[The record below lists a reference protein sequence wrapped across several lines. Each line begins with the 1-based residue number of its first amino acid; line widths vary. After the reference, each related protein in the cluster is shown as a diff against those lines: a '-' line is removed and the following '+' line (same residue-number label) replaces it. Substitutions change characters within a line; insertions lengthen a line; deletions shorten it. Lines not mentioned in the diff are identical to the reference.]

1 MNGYSATAPGLPGRS
16 LQWIKKLWLGQTAP
30 AAQVAPSYGPVI
42 SGVVLIGML
51 VLMALLSAWISP
63 YDPATQDT
71 HYALTR
77 PSARHW
83 LGTDELGRDILS
95 RIIWGTRISLQ
106 VGVSAVL
113 VAFLVGMPL
122 GVVAGYQGGAAD
134 ALVMRGMDI
143 MLAFPNLL
151 MALLLVAALGS
162 SLPNEII
169 AIGIALAPN
178 FARVARGM
186 TLSLKENEYIVAAKA
201 LGGTPWRV
209 MFRHLLPNAFATLF
223 VMATLYIATA
233 IRTEASL
240 SFLGLGVPPPTPSWG
255 NILSEGQAYVRQAP
269 WVTGFSGLA
278 ILVAVLAFN
287 LLGDALRDVMDPRLR
302 GEGVR
307 KVE

>member
-1 MNGYSATAPGLPGRS
+1 MNGSSASAPGLPVR
-16 LQWIKKLWLGQTAP
+16 WFKRLWLGQTSVAAP
-30 AAQVAPSYGPVI
+30 LAPGQGPVI
-42 SGVVLIGML
+42 AGVVLIGLM
-51 VLMALLSAWISP
+51 VLMALCSPWLAP
-63 YDPATQDT
+63 YDPAAQDT
-71 HYALTR
+71 SYALTG
-77 PSARHW
+77 PTVRHW

-95 RIIWGTRISLQ
+95 RIIWGTRISLEAG
-106 VGVSAVL
+106 VGAVI
-113 VAFLVGMPL
+113 VAFLIGTPL
-122 GVVAGYQGGAAD
+122 GLAAGYRGGVGD

-162 SLPNEII
+162 SLTNEII
-169 AIGIALAPN
+169 AIGIALVPN

-186 TLSLKENEYIVAAKA
+186 ALSLKENDYIMAAKA
-201 LGGTPWRV
+201 MGESQVRV
-209 MFRHLLPNAFATLF
+209 LFRHLLPNAFATLF

-240 SFLGLGVPPPTPSWG
+240 SFLGLGVPPPAPSWG
-255 NILSEGQAYVRQAP
+255 NILSEGQSYVRQAP

>member
-1 MNGYSATAPGLPGRS
+1 MNGYSATAPGLSGRP
-16 LQWIKKLWLGQTAP
+16 LQWFKKLWLGQTAL
-30 AAQVAPSYGPVI
+30 AAQGAPSYGPVI
-42 SGVVLIGML
+42 AGMVLIGMM

-63 YDPATQDT
+63 YDPAMQDT
-71 HYALTR
+71 RYALTG
-77 PSARHW
+77 PGARHW

-113 VAFLVGMPL
+113 VAFLIGMPL
-122 GVVAGYQGGAAD
+122 GMVAGYQGGTAD

-169 AIGIALAPN
+169 AIGIALVPN

-201 LGGTPWRV
+201 LGETPWRV

-278 ILVAVLAFN
+278 ILMAVLAFN

>member
-1 MNGYSATAPGLPGRS
+1 MNRYSATAPGLSGRS
-16 LQWIKKLWLGQTAP
+16 RQWIKKLWLGQTAP

-42 SGVVLIGML
+42 AGMVLIGMM
-51 VLMALLSAWISP
+51 VLMALVSAWISP
-63 YDPATQDT
+63 YDPAMQDT
-71 HYALTR
+71 HYALTG
-77 PSARHW
+77 PSAQHW

-113 VAFLVGMPL
+113 VAFVVGMPL
-122 GVVAGYQGGAAD
+122 GMVAGYQGGVAD

-162 SLPNEII
+162 NLPNEII
-169 AIGIALAPN
+169 AIGIALVPN

-201 LGGTPWRV
+201 LGETPWRV

-278 ILVAVLAFN
+278 ILAAVLAFN

>member
-1 MNGYSATAPGLPGRS
+1 MGQGNAAIRLTPGH
-16 LQWIKKLWLGQTAP
+16 
-30 AAQVAPSYGPVI
+30 GPVI
-42 SGVVLIGML
+42 ASVVLIGLM
-51 VLMALLSAWISP
+51 VLMALFSPWIAP
-63 YDPATQDT
+63 YDPAAQDT
-71 HYALTR
+71 RHALTG
-77 PSARHW
+77 PSAPHW

-106 VGVSAVL
+106 VGVNAVI
-113 VAFLVGMPL
+113 VAFLIGIPMGL
-122 GVVAGYQGGAAD
+122 VAGYRGGVMD
-134 ALVMRGMDI
+134 VLVMRGMDI

-162 SLPNEII
+162 NLTNEII
-169 AIGIALAPN
+169 AIGIALVPN

-186 TLSLKENEYIVAAKA
+186 TLSLKENEYIMAAKA
-201 LGGTPWRV
+201 MGESQVRV
-209 MFRHLLPNAFATLF
+209 LFRHLLPNAFATLF

-240 SFLGLGVPPPTPSWG
+240 SFLGLGVPPPAPSWG
-255 NILSEGQAYVRQAP
+255 NILSEGQSYVRQAP

-278 ILVAVLAFN
+278 ILIAVLAFN

-307 KVE
+307 KAE

>member
-1 MNGYSATAPGLPGRS
+1 MNAYRTQAPGLS
-16 LQWIKKLWLGQTAP
+16 LRWLKNLWAGEVKQPVPVTSGLGPIIA
-30 AAQVAPSYGPVI
+30 
-42 SGVVLIGML
+42 GVGLIGVM
-51 VLMALLSAWISP
+51 VLMALLSPWIAP
-63 YDPATQDT
+63 YDPAVQDT
-71 HYALTR
+71 RYALTG
-77 PSARHW
+77 PTSRHW

-106 VGVSAVL
+106 VGVSAVIL
-113 VAFLVGMPL
+113 AFLAGVPL
-122 GVVAGYQGGAAD
+122 GVVAGYHGGLPD
-134 ALVMRGMDI
+134 VLLMRVMDM

-162 SLPNEII
+162 SLPNEVI
-169 AIGIALAPN
+169 AIGIALVPN

-186 TLSLKENEYIVAAKA
+186 ALSLKQNEYIVAARA
-201 LGGTPWRV
+201 LGETHLRV

-240 SFLGLGVPPPTPSWG
+240 SFLGLGVPPPAPSWG
-255 NILSEGQAYVRQAP
+255 NILSEGQAQVRQAP

-278 ILVAVLAFN
+278 ILIAVLAFN

-307 KVE
+307 KAE